1 MYKKISILFFLALT
15 AQAAISQDSIL
26 FKMNYKPM
34 FQYDQILSMK
44 MSMEMSSSG
53 DSTFNNTLPTAGL
66 NKPFIMN
73 LDQRMESK
81 TVTGKLAADKK
92 FPVHTSAIS
101 TTTAIKDSART
112 NRLEM
117 YGYATTESLPVLD
130 SIDANNFNAEAKKAL
145 LKTMNNMFTQMEMP
159 DKKMA
164 VGEDYIKTSP
174 MNIPAAGMEMNMIAT
189 TKYSLI
195 SVTDS
200 TADFTVI
207 TNYSMNMDSKNSSIG
222 DFNGFGE
229 GKGEMIYSRK
239 YNYPTKYTS
248 SMKME
253 ITGGKQDSSL
263 KMHIILETGLESVCS
278 IKPL

>member
-1 MYKKISILFFLALT
+1 MYKKIAILFFLALT
-15 AQAAISQDSIL
+15 TLVAISQDSVL

-34 FQYDQILSMK
+34 FEYGQVLSMK
-44 MSMEMSSSG
+44 MRMEMSSSG
-53 DSTFNNTLPTAGL
+53 DSTLSNAQSTAGL

-73 LDQRMESK
+73 LDQIIDSK

-92 FPVHTSAIS
+92 FPVYTSAIS
-101 TTTAIKDSART
+101 TTTAMKDTART
-112 NRLEM
+112 NRFEM

-130 SIDANNFNAEAKKAL
+130 SIDANTFNAEAKKEL

-174 MNIPAAGMEMNMIAT
+174 MNIPATGMEMNMIAT

-200 TADFTVI
+200 TAVFTVT

-278 IKPL
+278 IKSL